1 MPKWSEPSSQTSDD
15 KEQDTKESSP
25 SDTTTSTPTS
35 KKTLAK
41 RKELRMK
48 NKLNVL
54 AKMQSKTESEDNNT
68 PMILVSAAEKEKS
81 GTVRPLADVEGTE
94 LEEDERETKRAKS
107 GVPNGD
113 AEMHS

>member
-1 MPKWSEPSSQTSDD
+1 MPKWSEPSSQTSAD

-81 GTVRPLADVEGTE
+81 GTVRPLADVEGAE